1 MLNAVTMVRRHS
13 VSERRR
19 ARSLLFAALGLA
31 FAGLVWFAMA
41 WLMQRFQAM
50 RCPDATFFWA
60 SNQIATALQVVPL
73 FFPAIGVGFWL
84 AHWGASSLPAG
95 LDRFHPTETPRR
107 AGEGRQMIKLS
118 LIMLAVGLPI
128 SFAASLC
135 QFCLEPQG
143 IVYQTTP
150 WSGFREHGWDD
161 VSSVT
166 TTCRYRSGPRAG
178 WTKQFIVAMR
188 DGAAIDLMTWPAAAL
203 RAYLPIVQAR
213 STATSFSSTQAASRQ
228 GVPSRISAC

>member
-1 MLNAVTMVRRHS
+1 
-13 VSERRR
+13 
-19 ARSLLFAALGLA
+19 
-31 FAGLVWFAMA
+31 
-41 WLMQRFQAM
+41 
-50 RCPDATFFWA
+50 
-60 SNQIATALQVVPL
+60 
-73 FFPAIGVGFWL
+73 
-84 AHWGASSLPAG
+84 
-95 LDRFHPTETPRR
+95 
-107 AGEGRQMIKLS
+107 MIKLS
-118 LIMLAVGLPI
+118 LIMLVVALPI

-203 RAYLPIVQAR
+203 RAYPAIAQALHGHEF
-213 STATSFSSTQAASRQ
+213 AFDAS
-228 GVPSRISAC
+228 GVSPRCPEPYLDMLTRRP